1 MLNKNKLIYIDFSN
15 YEVVKA
21 LILGRKELEDKVN
34 STNFGINACYGQT
47 LTLEEIVCIYAS
59 LDSLIEKC
67 EFDDKRTELIML
79 LFEGKS
85 VVDLEKYTSRKTRG
99 NRWLLD
105 TIIKDMNQKAEKEF
119 KIGGE

>member
-1 MLNKNKLIYIDFSN
+1 MIYIDFSN
-15 YEVVKA
+15 YEIVKA
-21 LILGRKELEDKVN
+21 LILGRKELEAKIN
-34 STNFGINACYGQT
+34 STNFGVNVSYEQE
-47 LTLEEIVCIYAS
+47 LTLEDIVCIYAS

-67 EFDDKRTELIML
+67 EFDDKRAELIML
-79 LFEGKS
+79 LFEGNS

-105 TIIKDMNQKAEKEF
+105 TIIKEMNQRAEKEF

>member
-1 MLNKNKLIYIDFSN
+1 MNKDKLIYIDFSN

-21 LILGRKELEDKVN
+21 LILCRRELEDKID
-34 STNFGINACYGQT
+34 STNFGVNASYGQT

-67 EFDDKRTELIML
+67 KFDDKRAELIML
-79 LFEGKS
+79 LFEGNS

-105 TIIKDMNQKAEKEF
+105 TIIKEMNQRAEKEL